1 MFCGS
6 GKYQFRTGV
15 LDFMQSRKKMIINL
29 KVHKVLWV
37 LIAGLSLIA
46 AGVGLFHPAIYSKVL
61 SSELVPTILAQ
72 DAMTL
77 VVALVILILGLSAR
91 QTDIKKQMVV
101 ISLLAY
107 LFYGYGI
114 YVIEQFYNALYMLY
128 MAIFALAFWL
138 IVFGLSHMDQSLL
151 RQIKASNKVRYISA
165 GSLIFVALLF
175 YSLWI
180 SQLLPLIQTGQ
191 KIEALYS
198 IYILDM
204 VFVLPALV
212 ISAVFLIRGKVLGL
226 IFAPI
231 LFIKAFTLLFS
242 VGLGGVFL
250 LLYGQTADLGESAF
264 YFILSAAFLALA
276 VYCFKKIHF
285 QRT

>member
-1 MFCGS
+1 
-6 GKYQFRTGV
+6 
-15 LDFMQSRKKMIINL
+15 MITNL

-37 LIAGLSLIA
+37 LVACFSLIA
-46 AGVGLFHPAIYSKVL
+46 AGVGILHPAIYSKVV
-61 SSELVPTILAQ
+61 SSELVPTTMAQ

-77 VVALVILILGLSAR
+77 VVGLVILILGLKTK
-91 QTDIKKQMVV
+91 QTDTKKQMVV
-101 ISLLAY
+101 ISLLGY

-114 YVIEQFYNALYMLY
+114 YVIEQFYNAFYILY

-138 IVFGLSHMDQSLL
+138 IVFGLAHMDQDLL
-151 RQIKASNKVRYISA
+151 RQLKAPQKVRYVSA

-180 SQLLPLIQTGQ
+180 SQLLPLIRTGQ
-191 KIEALYS
+191 QVESLYS

-212 ISAVFLIRGKVLGL
+212 ISAVLLVRGKVLGL
-226 IFAPI
+226 ILAPI

-264 YFILSAAFLALA
+264 YFILSLAFLGLA
-276 VYCFKKIHF
+276 VYCFRKIHF

>member
-1 MFCGS
+1 
-6 GKYQFRTGV
+6 
-15 LDFMQSRKKMIINL
+15 MIRNL
-29 KVHKVLWV
+29 RVHKVLWV
-37 LIAGLSLIA
+37 LVACLSLIA
-46 AGVGLFHPAIYSKVL
+46 ACVGIFHPAIYSKVV
-61 SSELVPTILAQ
+61 SSELVPTTMAQ

-77 VVALVILILGLSAR
+77 VVGLVILILSLRTR
-91 QTDIKKQMVV
+91 QTDIKKQMLV

-114 YVIEQFYNALYMLY
+114 YVIEQFYNAFYMLY

-138 IVFGLSHMDQSLL
+138 IVLGLAHMDQDLL
-151 RQIKASNKVRYISA
+151 RQIKAPPKVRYISA

-180 SQLLPLIQTGQ
+180 SQLLPLIRTGQ

-212 ISAVFLIRGKVLGL
+212 ISAVFLIRGKALGL
-226 IFAPI
+226 ILAPV

-250 LLYGQTADLGESAF
+250 LLSGQTADLGESAF

-276 VYCFKKIHF
+276 VYCFKQIHF